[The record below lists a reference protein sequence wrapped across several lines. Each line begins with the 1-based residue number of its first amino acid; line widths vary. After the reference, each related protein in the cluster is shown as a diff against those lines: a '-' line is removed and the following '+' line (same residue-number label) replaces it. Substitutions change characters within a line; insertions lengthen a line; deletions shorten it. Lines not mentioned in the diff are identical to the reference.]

1 MDPYQFVLD
10 SDSDTEFE
18 GFSPRD
24 IHNRDDTLVN
34 DQNDL
39 SDISSISSMD
49 SSDYDMSSDESEY
62 EEPPDFKENPPNCT
76 DL

>member
-24 IHNRDDTLVN
+24 IHNCDDTVVN

-39 SDISSISSMD
+39 MDISSISSMD
-49 SSDYDMSSDESEY
+49 SSD
-62 EEPPDFKENPPNCT
+62 
-76 DL
+76 